1 MAGTDKKYER
11 MLASRRRRNVKKKL
25 LLSLKILL
33 LVIFFVALVWGFN
46 YFYNSNYFKIKS
58 INVSGNNYYSFEEIK
73 KEADVALGLNIF
85 EIDKKSIEDMLVKSL
100 VRLKSAS
107 LKKIFP
113 DRIEIQVGEREP
125 FVKVVYGVNY
135 YILDNEGIVLG
146 TIGENDQVDY
156 EKLILVKNGLKS
168 YPEVGEKIA
177 KKNILSCGDIY
188 EALDLE
194 IKNEIREAYISDES
208 GQDIVLVTNK
218 GKQIIIGTSDK
229 IVDKNAI
236 LRQVLNQLKES
247 GTYYSVIDL
256 RNIENPVIK

>member
-1 MAGTDKKYER
+1 
-11 MLASRRRRNVKKKL
+11 VK
-25 LLSLKILL
+25 
-33 LVIFFVALVWGFN
+33 
-46 YFYNSNYFKIKS
+46 
-58 INVSGNNYYSFEEIK
+58 GN
-73 KEADVALGLNIF
+73 
-85 EIDKKSIEDMLVKSL
+85 
-100 VRLKSAS
+100 
-107 LKKIFP
+107 
-113 DRIEIQVGEREP
+113 
-125 FVKVVYGVNY
+125 KVVYGVKY

-156 EKLILVKNGLKS
+156 EKLILVKNGLNS

-194 IKNEIREAYISDES
+194 IKNEIREAYISDEL

-236 LRQVLNQLKES
+236 LRQVLDQLKES